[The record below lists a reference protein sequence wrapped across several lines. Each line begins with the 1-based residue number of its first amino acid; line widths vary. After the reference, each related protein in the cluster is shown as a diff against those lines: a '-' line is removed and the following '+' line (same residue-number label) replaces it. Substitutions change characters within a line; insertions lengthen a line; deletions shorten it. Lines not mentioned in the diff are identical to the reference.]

1 MMKKAITIICIL
13 LCAAAAF
20 AGTMSFQLGFS
31 ILGANAGATV
41 SLTDS
46 VKMGG
51 AISVARLANQAEDNF
66 GWIYAQGLLSVDLI
80 PNVGNDLDLRFGL
93 SYLNIN
99 GNDGFEDEEGNKTEP
114 TYMKFA
120 GLTFGIQY
128 THWFGYRRSHGVFVG
143 IDIPVGG
150 YVSYYSYGEVEEHGP
165 FIGPLTSMATL
176 GVLLTSMRTG
186 YCFQF

>member
-1 MMKKAITIICIL
+1 MMRKTTAIICIL

-20 AGTMSFQLGFS
+20 AGTLSFQLGFS
-31 ILGANAGATV
+31 ILGANAGAAIPV
-41 SLTDS
+41 TDS
-46 VKMGG
+46 VKIGA

-80 PNVGNDLDLRFGL
+80 QNVGNDLDLRFGL

-176 GVLLTSMRTG
+176 GVMLTSMRTG